1 MIARRSTNPTY
12 NGSNG
17 LGLFAPADVGGI
29 FSRSDSAGW
38 VDAVPAPGP
47 VAALPPVP
55 LPDMLQQAAD
65 AETIFKDYGGRS
77 LATPDSHT
85 YNLSAPWI
93 DKPDGFESF
102 LPLVAI
108 PTPATD
114 GLDHVIFQFTVPA
127 GWDGLIKRIANYYS
141 GPGIF
146 SNLGAL
152 TWRVLRNA
160 QPVRNFDN
168 LQLFY
173 GNWSANGGVIPME
186 FDGIQIR
193 SGDVVAMVVNHAVN
207 SALPVGGTSVVGF
220 LGGYLYPKE
229 S

>member
-1 MIARRSTNPTY
+1 MMTRRSTNPAY
-12 NGSNG
+12 VPSGG

-38 VDAVPAPGP
+38 IDPATPVAPPAPP
-47 VAALPPVP
+47 AP
-55 LPDMLQQAAD
+55 LPDMLTQAA
-65 AETIFKDYGGRS
+65 EQELVFKDYGGRS

-114 GLDHVIFQFTVPA
+114 GLDHVILQFTVPA
-127 GWDGLIKRIANYYS
+127 GWDGLIRRIANYYT
-141 GPGIF
+141 GPGMF
-146 SNLGAL
+146 SNIGAL
-152 TWRVLRNA
+152 TWRVLRNG
-160 QPVRNFDN
+160 QPVRNFDA

-173 GNWSANGGVIPME
+173 GAFGANGSLMPME
-186 FDGIQIR
+186 FDGIQVR
-193 SGDVVAMVVNHAVN
+193 SGDVVAMVVNHSVN
-207 SALPVGGTSVVGF
+207 SALPVGGTFVLGF

-229 S
+229 A